1 MFIDD
6 TIDQCAAYGF
16 TGGPT
21 FRTNIAEMR
30 SWREKRN
37 ADVDMARH
45 EYSAPYNNISQ
56 EGWRE
61 IRRMFYVCRG
71 KLHSFRLRDPNDYQA
86 ANELFGIGDGVSTI
100 FQLSNLSEADG
111 VTYSRLVQLP
121 VNPTIYVDGVEVAA
135 SVDLVT
141 GEVDFGS
148 SVPLLGEA
156 LTWSGTFDIKVRFDQ
171 DSLPFSLD
179 SRRSDGFAING
190 SVNLIEDFGE

>member
-45 EYSAPYNNISQ
+45 EYSAPYNNISH

-86 ANELFGIGDGVSTI
+86 SNELFGIGDGVTTA

-121 VNPTIYVDGVEVAA
+121 VNPTIFVDGVEVAA
-135 SVDLVT
+135 SVDLQT

-148 SVPLLGEA
+148 SVPQLGEA
-156 LTWSGTFDIKVRFDQ
+156 LTWSGFFDVKVRFDQ

-179 SRRSDGFAING
+179 SRRPDGFAING
-190 SVNLIEDFGE
+190 SINLIEDFGE

>member
-45 EYSAPYNNISQ
+45 EYSAPYQNIDQ
-56 EGWRE
+56 DGWRE
-61 IRRMFYVCRG
+61 IRRMFFVCRG
-71 KLHSFRLRDPNDYQA
+71 KVNSFRLRDPNDFQA
-86 ANELFGIGDGVSTI
+86 SNELFGIGDGTTHL

-121 VNPTIYVDGVEVAA
+121 VNPVIYVDGIESAA
-135 SVDLVT
+135 AVDLQT

-148 SVPLLGEA
+148 SIPEVGAA
-156 LTWSGTFDIKVRFDQ
+156 LTWSGEFDVKVRFDQ

-179 SRRSDGFAING
+179 SRRGDGFAMNG
-190 SVNLIEDFGE
+190 TVNIIETFDE

>member
-6 TIDQCAAYGF
+6 TIDECAAFGF

-21 FRTNIAEMR
+21 FRTNIAELR

-45 EYSAPYNNISQ
+45 EYSAPYQNISQ

-61 IRRMFYVCRG
+61 IRRMFFVCRG

-86 ANELFGIGDGVSTI
+86 DQELFGIGDGVTST

-135 SVDLVT
+135 SVDLHT
-141 GEVDFGS
+141 GEVEFGS
-148 SVPLLGEA
+148 NVPLLGEA
-156 LTWSGTFDIKVRFDQ
+156 LTWSGFFDIKVRFDQ

-179 SRRSDGFAING
+179 SRRGEGFALNG
-190 SVNLIEDFGE
+190 SINLIEDFGE

>member
-16 TGGPT
+16 TGGPS
-21 FRTNIAEMR
+21 FRTNIAELR

-45 EYSAPYNNISQ
+45 SYTAPYSNISDD
-56 EGWRE
+56 GWRE

-71 KLHSFRLRDPNDYQA
+71 RLHSFRLRDPNDYIA
-86 ANELFGIGDGVSTI
+86 TNELFGIGDGVTAR

-121 VNPTIYVDGVEVAA
+121 VNPHVFADGVEDFP
-135 SVDLVT
+135 SIDLTT

-148 SVPLLGEA
+148 NPPAIGAA
-156 LTWSGTFDIKVRFDQ
+156 LTWSGLFDIKVRFDQ
-171 DSLPFSLD
+171 DELPFSLD
-179 SRRSDGFAING
+179 SRRGAGFAHNG
-190 SVNLIEDFGE
+190 QVNLIEDFD